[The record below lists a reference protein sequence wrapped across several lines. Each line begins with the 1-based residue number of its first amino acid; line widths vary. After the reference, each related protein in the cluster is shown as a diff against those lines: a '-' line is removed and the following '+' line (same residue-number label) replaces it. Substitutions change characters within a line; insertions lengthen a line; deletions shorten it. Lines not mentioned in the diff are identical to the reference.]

1 MNVQKQKKVV
11 DPVQVFAEKVRDH
24 KELESRWAV
33 LQDTR
38 IEYFKGKDFVSLLQ
52 THTELRPSF
61 SSPTP
66 TAANTSVGGGNN
78 AGSNNNHSNLNNV
91 GVGIESEEDLG
102 NLLLKRKLILRCDR
116 VLKTPRPGKTKLS
129 KWPARLELYPVHAH
143 NLFSP
148 FLYFYPCI
156 FCSDLSFPMDYAKCV
171 YILPKLQKLL
181 QNQLHSH

>member
-1 MNVQKQKKVV
+1 MQKQKQQKKVV

-52 THTELRPSF
+52 THTDLRPSF

-66 TAANTSVGGGNN
+66 TAANTSVGANN
-78 AGSNNNHSNLNNV
+78 AASNNHSNLNN

-129 KWPARLELYPVHAH
+129 KWPARLELYPVHSH
-143 NLFSP
+143 ISILLFYTFILVFSG
-148 FLYFYPCI
+148 
-156 FCSDLSFPMDYAKCV
+156 LSFQIRAFQWAMLNVFIFY
-171 YILPKLQKLL
+171 
-181 QNQLHSH
+181 

>member
-1 MNVQKQKKVV
+1 MQKQKQQKKVV

-52 THTELRPSF
+52 THTDLRPSF

-66 TAANTSVGGGNN
+66 TAANTSVGANN
-78 AGSNNNHSNLNNV
+78 VASNNHSNLNN

-102 NLLLKRKLILRCDR
+102 NLLLKRKLIL
-116 VLKTPRPGKTKLS
+116 
-129 KWPARLELYPVHAH
+129 
-143 NLFSP
+143 
-148 FLYFYPCI
+148 
-156 FCSDLSFPMDYAKCV
+156 
-171 YILPKLQKLL
+171 
-181 QNQLHSH
+181 